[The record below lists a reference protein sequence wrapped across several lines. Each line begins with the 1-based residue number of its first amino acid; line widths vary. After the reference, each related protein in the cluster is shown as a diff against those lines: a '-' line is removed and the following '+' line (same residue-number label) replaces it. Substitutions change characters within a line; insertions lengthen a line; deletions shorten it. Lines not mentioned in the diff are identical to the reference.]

1 MRGCLDGMLILH
13 FVPFD
18 LLRSRDVGVLKG
30 TYPIPISGK
39 PFVPVSDGAGIVEKV
54 GSNVTEWKQD
64 DRVMATFN
72 LKWQKGT
79 VPDSDELD
87 TLGMILDGML
97 TQWKV
102 VSLSCVRRGTESPSP
117 FLSAVRISHFSL
129 ALLLRIWLALSLH

>member
-1 MRGCLDGMLILH
+1 MLILH

-30 TYPIPISGK
+30 TYPIPFSGK

-97 TQWKV
+97 AQWKV
-102 VSLSCVRRGTESPSP
+102 ASLSCVRRGTESPSP
-117 FLSAVRISHFSL
+117 FLSVVRISHFSL